1 MNYPQTDEFLVGT
14 VKKIMPFGAVIALD
28 EYAGLE
34 SFVHISEVSSGWVR
48 NIREYLKEGQKVV
61 VKTVFIDAAKRQVDV
76 SIKRVSE
83 GEKKRK
89 LEAFQNEK
97 RAQKLFE
104 RTAAKLGK
112 TMQAAMMEAGA
123 PLLRE
128 YGSFWALFEALA
140 AGEELKTAI
149 PKNWL
154 ASLKETAS
162 VEIKPKR
169 AELRAVITAKSI
181 AGDGVKR
188 VKAVLEKVAGVAAA
202 GTTSGPEGIKAKI
215 HYVSAPQYYFD
226 VEASDYKAADKFLQ
240 KAAAAGEAAAKKEG
254 VEFSLE
260 KQEKA

>member
-1 MNYPQTDEFLVGT
+1 
-14 VKKIMPFGAVIALD
+14 MPFGAVIALD
-28 EYAGLE
+28 EYGGLE

-61 VKTVFIDAAKRQVDV
+61 VKTVFIDASKRQVDV

-89 LEAFQNEK
+89 LEAFQSEK

-123 PLLRE
+123 PLQRE
-128 YGSFWALFEALA
+128 YGSLWTAFEAIA
-140 AGEELKTAI
+140 AGEELKTQTPL
-149 PKNWL
+149 PKAWL
-154 ASLKETAS
+154 AALKEIAS

-169 AELRAVITAKSI
+169 ARVRAEITVKST

-188 VKAVLEKVAGVAAA
+188 VKAVLEKIAGVRA
-202 GTTSGPEGIKAKI
+202 EGVTARIR
-215 HYVSAPQYYFD
+215 YVSAPNYFFD
-226 VEASDYKAADKFLQ
+226 VDAPDYKTAEKFLQ
-240 KAAAAGEAAAKKEG
+240 KAAAAGEAEAKRENA
-254 VEFSLE
+254 EFSLE
-260 KQEKA
+260 KQEKT

>member
-1 MNYPQTDEFLVGT
+1 MERLDLNYPQLDEFLVGT
-14 VKKIMPFGAVIALD
+14 VKKIMPFGAVVALD
-28 EYAGLE
+28 EYDGLE

-61 VKTVFIDAAKRQVDV
+61 VKTVFLDPSKRQIDV

-89 LEAFQNEK
+89 LEAFQSEK

-140 AGEELKTAI
+140 AGEE
-149 PKNWL
+149 PKIALPKAWL

-169 AELRAVITAKSI
+169 AELRAVITAKST

-188 VKAVLEKVAGVAAA
+188 VKAVLEKIAGVSAA
-202 GTTSGPEGIKAKI
+202 GVKAKI

-226 VEASDYKAADKFLQ
+226 IDAPDYKIADKFLQ
-240 KAAAAGEAAAKKEG
+240 KAAAAGEVVAKKEG
-254 VEFSLE
+254 VEFALE
-260 KQEKA
+260 KQEKP

>member
-1 MNYPQTDEFLVGT
+1 
-14 VKKIMPFGAVIALD
+14 MPFGAVIALD
-28 EYAGLE
+28 EYGGLE

-48 NIREYLKEGQKVV
+48 NIREHLKEGQKIV
-61 VKTVFIDAAKRQVDV
+61 VKTVFIDSAKRQVDV

-97 RAQKLFE
+97 RAAKLFE

-140 AGEELKTAI
+140 AGEELKTQAPL
-149 PKNWL
+149 PKAWL
-154 ASLKETAS
+154 AALKETAS

-169 AELRAVITAKSI
+169 AEVRAVLTVKST

-188 VKAVLEKVAGVAAA
+188 VKAVLEKIAAVSANAGGTA
-202 GTTSGPEGIKAKI
+202 GGNVKTKI

-226 VEASDYKAADKFLQ
+226 VEAADYKTIEKFLQ
-240 KAAAAGEAAAKKEG
+240 KAAAAGETAAKKEG
-254 VEFSLE
+254 VDFSLE
-260 KQEKA
+260 KQEKT